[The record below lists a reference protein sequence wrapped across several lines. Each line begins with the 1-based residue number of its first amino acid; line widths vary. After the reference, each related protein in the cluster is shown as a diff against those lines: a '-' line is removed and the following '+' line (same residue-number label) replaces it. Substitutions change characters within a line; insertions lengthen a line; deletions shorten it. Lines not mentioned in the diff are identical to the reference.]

1 MAYKISKAEIRDA
14 IDKCNGTQSSL
25 TRLLKMKSQVT
36 AMRHLNKYP
45 DLVELF
51 KVKREELLDY
61 AEDVLIQN
69 LQSKNDMIRA
79 RTSEFILKNVPGS
92 RWVENDNQKEDVQ
105 VQLVKL
111 VDRMIKNTD

>member
-1 MAYKISKAEIRDA
+1 MAYKISKAEMREA
-14 IDKCNGTQSSL
+14 IEGCNGTQSSL

-36 AMRHLNKYP
+36 TMRHLNKYP

-51 KVKREELLDY
+51 KIKREELLDY

-79 RTSEFILKNVPGS
+79 RTSEFILKNIPGS
-92 RWVENDNQKEDVQ
+92 RWIENENRSEDVQ
-105 VQLVKL
+105 TQLVKL
-111 VDRMIKNTD
+111 VDRMVKNTD